1 MILPLVVDIYKSMPE
16 LIPVLSKNEIERSI
30 NDLAS
35 RISDDYQGR
44 DLVLIGILKGAFIFM
59 ADLLRQLTVPAKVD
73 FLRVSS
79 YGSGTSSS
87 GKIRLTK
94 NLETDINGSDV
105 LIVEDIV
112 DTGLTLTYLI
122 DYIKT
127 FHPGSVKVCSLI
139 NKHENRKQEVTID
152 YYCHDIEE
160 GFLVGYGLDYD
171 EHYRNLPDIY
181 HLKI

>member
-1 MILPLVVDIYKSMPE
+1 MPSVVNIYKSMPE
-16 LIPVLSKNEIERSI
+16 FIPVLSKDEIDRSI
-30 NDLAS
+30 DDLAS

-59 ADLLRQLTVPAKVD
+59 ADLLRRLSVPARVD
-73 FLRVSS
+73 FLCASS

-94 NLETDINGSDV
+94 ELETDINGSDV

-112 DTGLTLTYLI
+112 DTGLTLKYLI
-122 DYIKT
+122 DYLKT

-139 NKHENRKQEVTID
+139 NKHENRKQNVKID
-152 YYCHDIEE
+152 YFCHDIEE